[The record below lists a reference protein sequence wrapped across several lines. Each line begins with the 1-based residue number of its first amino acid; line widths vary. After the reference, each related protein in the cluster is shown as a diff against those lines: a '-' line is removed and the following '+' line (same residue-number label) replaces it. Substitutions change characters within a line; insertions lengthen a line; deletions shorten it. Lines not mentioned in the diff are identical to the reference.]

1 MACISSS
8 TISILWNGK
17 ASIRQGNPLSPYV
30 FILCLNQLSLT
41 LDQAL
46 HSKQLKPIRVGRHPI
61 LFNHVLFAYDIFLFS
76 HATIPDCNT
85 LLNIFRNFYNILG
98 QVCSKEKKK
107 NLLFQEHTS
116 TDATNHCHSSSKAN
130 SYRLRKIFRDASA
143 YD

>member
-17 ASIRQGNPLSPYV
+17 ASIRQEDPLPYV

-76 HATIPDCNT
+76 HATIPDYNT
-85 LLNIFRNFYNILG
+85 LLNIFITSITSWVRF
-98 QVCSKEKKK
+98 VVKK
-107 NLLFQEHTS
+107 NKK
-116 TDATNHCHSSSKAN
+116 SSFPGTHQHRCNKP
-130 SYRLRKIFRDASA
+130 LPLIFKCQ
-143 YD
+143 

>member
-1 MACISSS
+1 MAAKIDLEKAYDKLEWPIIKYTLQFDHFPAKIVDLIMACISSS

-17 ASIRQGNPLSPYV
+17 ASIRQEDPLPYV

-85 LLNIFRNFYNILG
+85 LLNIFHNFYNILG
-98 QVCSKEKKK
+98 QVCSKEK
-107 NLLFQEHTS
+107 
-116 TDATNHCHSSSKAN
+116 
-130 SYRLRKIFRDASA
+130 
-143 YD
+143 